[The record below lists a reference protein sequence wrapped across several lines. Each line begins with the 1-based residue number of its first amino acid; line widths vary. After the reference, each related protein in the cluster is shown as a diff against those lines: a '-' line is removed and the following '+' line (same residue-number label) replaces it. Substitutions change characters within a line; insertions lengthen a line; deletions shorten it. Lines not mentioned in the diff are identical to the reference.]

1 MEKSE
6 SKKFNWKKL
15 NPKNIIVKL
24 KEMDKKK
31 LLIGGAVTVQV
42 LLVAGLI
49 TVVIQNGNIAKE
61 FKEYIASDGEIHEIY
76 DDSAVIR
83 AYKTGE
89 DKNLSE
95 EDKYVLKTASKII
108 EENIKDDMTDY
119 EKEKAIYD
127 WQVAYTAY
135 SETSLAP
142 INAGDQYSHTP
153 YGVLKYKQAI
163 CVGNATTFKLFMDM
177 LGIETKIIHSTQ
189 EGEHAWDVVKLDNE
203 WYHVDVTF
211 DGGNNGNPGYNYFN
225 VPDSVKDN
233 GSYPWDHDEIPACD
247 GTKYCYLL
255 NNAKVID
262 DIYDLPKLIKKAM
275 DDNQGSIAFMIKDTK
290 GFNGETVE
298 YVCSAF
304 NTGMQYVYY
313 NSALAIGGKT
323 LYTISISDESD
334 VPSGTDNAEI
344 TMKLQEIIDK
354 LLGNSAG
361 GDMDYDGGMSYDE
374 YGGFDDTDDG
384 IDDYSDRDGD
394 GVKDVIGEGR

>member
-1 MEKSE
+1 MNKPEL
-6 SKKFNWKKL
+6 KKIDWKKL

-49 TVVIQNGNIAKE
+49 AVIIQNSNIAAQ
-61 FKEYIASDGEIHEIY
+61 FKEYIASEGEIHEIY
-76 DDSAVIR
+76 DDTAVVK
-83 AYKTGE
+83 AYKTGD
-89 DKNLSE
+89 DKGLNA
-95 EDKYVLKTASKII
+95 EDKYVLKTATQII
-108 EENIKDDMTDY
+108 KDNIKDDMTDY

-142 INAGDQYSHTP
+142 INVGDQYSHTP

-211 DGGNNGNPGYNYFN
+211 DGGNSGNPGYNYFN

-233 GSYPWDHDEIPACD
+233 GSYPWDHSEIPACD
-247 GTKYCYLL
+247 GTKYCYIL
-255 NNAKVID
+255 NNASVID
-262 DIYDLPKLIKKAM
+262 DIYGLPELIKKGM
-275 DDNQGSIAFMIKDTK
+275 DEKKGTIAFMIKDTK
-290 GFNGETVE
+290 GFNGETLE

-304 NTGMQYVYY
+304 NTGMSYVYY
-313 NSALAIGGKT
+313 NNALAIGGKT
-323 LYTISISDESD
+323 LYTISISNESD
-334 VPSGTDNAEI
+334 TPSDVDNGEI

-354 LLGNSAG
+354 LLNGG
-361 GDMDYDGGMSYDE
+361 GDMSYDGG
-374 YGGFDDTDDG
+374 FDNTDDG

-394 GVKDVIGEGR
+394 GVKDVIGEG